1 MPLLFS
7 GRHKIRHFILCV
19 LWAATA
25 TSVAGGLSG
34 RSRRQMCSKK
44 WPARIQREDTR
55 GCAVDP
61 GAWAKMLRE
70 PPFLGAQLCVRRRNP
85 LVALGMIVF

>member
-1 MPLLFS
+1 
-7 GRHKIRHFILCV
+7 
-19 LWAATA
+19 
-25 TSVAGGLSG
+25 
-34 RSRRQMCSKK
+34 MCSKK

-55 GCAVDP
+55 GDVP